1 MHLLNHLK
9 LRSSVFVP
17 SLVLILIFGWAC
29 SDAAEP
35 IGTIAG
41 PTALS
46 EYSLDE
52 LKVLIIA
59 GNRQT
64 GAPGNAL
71 SENLMVQVVDARGQG
86 VAGVPLAWRLQRT
99 DQGSI
104 ETTTVATDADGKSSN
119 RWVLG
124 SDLGK
129 QYLDVRVRARNG
141 HRTTFTAIA
150 SDTVADT
157 EDPEQKES
165 ENDDADGAD
174 PSSWDF
180 VVQDTSVVGN
190 VTVPEGETWLFG
202 ANVEVEG
209 NVIVR
214 GTLAMRPGSS
224 LRFLGA
230 NPNRYVGGG
239 MGYEARFDG
248 DTGLWVVRSGALDIQ
263 GTPKKGWTRSGMH
276 ATWAASDEMYIAPTA
291 TGEYEPRRWY
301 AGDPVPRIDP
311 RAPAAEVVNVTRDI
325 VIEGPGHIHIHSG
338 RAQRIEYVQLR
349 RMGVSSN
356 GGPVLGRY
364 ALHLHHGGDGTR
376 GSIVRGVASVEA
388 GGRNFVPHESHGV
401 TMIDNVVVNSLGTG
415 LWWDFG
421 DHTNDLLVD
430 SMAVLGVYL
439 PQSLSGV
446 KETEDGYSL
455 GGGRNMEIRNSV
467 ASGVR
472 GSAVHTVGFEWP
484 NGGQI
489 GSPAVWTFDQGNVA
503 HNNSGPGLR
512 FWTNLAEQ
520 HVVENY
526 VGYRNGSTS
535 NRLGRYPGAEV
546 GAYLSMVRFR
556 NIVMLGEHLDQHAS
570 ARVGAGHT
578 GLTIESPDAPAIS
591 VGARKLTEG
600 AYWTVENC
608 TLSSGDGHPLIYVKE
623 PAERGHPWLAVLRNC
638 NVTPD
643 DVVFEKLNGGNE
655 GSHIILEHRDGRR
668 WEIRVQGG
676 RKVVTTS

>member
-1 MHLLNHLK
+1 MKTRRDFNRLALK
-9 LRSSVFVP
+9 GVVSSR
-17 SLVLILIFGWAC
+17 GAM
-29 SDAAEP
+29 
-35 IGTIAG
+35 IGTAIALMISG
-41 PTALS
+41 CELAELLPTEPVDNLELAVASVTVTPGELGLDPDSANVGTVQAKAFDAEGKEIPKPPTDFTWSSSDDAIAVVNELGEVLALS
-46 EYSLDE
+46 EGDAVIS
-52 LKVLIIA
+52 A
-59 GNRQT
+59 
-64 GAPGNAL
+64 AL
-71 SENLMVQVVDARGQG
+71 AAHRGSATVNVRRTAVV
-86 VAGVPLAWRLQRT
+86 T
-99 DQGSI
+99 DPP
-104 ETTTVATDADGKSSN
+104 
-119 RWVLG
+119 
-124 SDLGK
+124 
-129 QYLDVRVRARNG
+129 
-141 HRTTFTAIA
+141 
-150 SDTVADT
+150 T
-157 EDPEQKES
+157 EEEEEDSP
-165 ENDDADGAD
+165 D

-230 NPNRYVGGG
+230 DPDAYVGGG
-239 MGYEARFDG
+239 MEYEARFDG

-535 NRLGRYPGAEV
+535 SRLGRYPGAEV

-623 PAERGHPWLAVLRNC
+623 PADRGHPWLAVLRNC